1 MALQALAE
9 FTKQPGEDFPIA
21 IEFANRLPSGASL
34 VSGTATGRNANTLEV
49 DNTILL
55 SQVVTVDG
63 TLAKVRIKAGANG
76 TQYKITFVVTLTDAS
91 ILEEDLLMNVMDR

>member
-49 DNTILL
+49 
-55 SQVVTVDG
+55 
-63 TLAKVRIKAGANG
+63 AGAPISN
-76 TQYKITFVVTLTDAS
+76 KSRAAAVVSVIDAS
-91 ILEEDLLMNVMDR
+91 VPSFSTCSWHLMG